1 MRKLYFKILNR
12 YIKWKT
18 ALKEN
23 EQLKK
28 EMASLAMYRNQLL
41 EIIVTSSRIVDIGR
55 HSEPLFIGIK
65 ETGNSIIFHLYDYNP
80 VRLAAATININGEN
94 WELLSI
100 ETTKNKPTELKMI
113 LLAFIQNEAEKNNRH
128 ITGPFNTSKS

>member
-1 MRKLYFKILNR
+1 MRKLYFKILHR
-12 YIKWKT
+12 YLNWKN

-23 EQLKK
+23 QQLKK
-28 EMASLAMYRNQLL
+28 EITSLALYRNQLL

-55 HSEPLFIGIK
+55 HSQPLFIGIK
-65 ETGNSIIFHLYDYNP
+65 QTNNSIIFHLYDYNP
-80 VRLAAATININGEN
+80 VLLAAATINVKGEY

-100 ETTKNKPTELKMI
+100 EAKKDKPTDLKMI
-113 LLAFIQNEAEKNNRH
+113 LLTFIQNEAEKNNRL